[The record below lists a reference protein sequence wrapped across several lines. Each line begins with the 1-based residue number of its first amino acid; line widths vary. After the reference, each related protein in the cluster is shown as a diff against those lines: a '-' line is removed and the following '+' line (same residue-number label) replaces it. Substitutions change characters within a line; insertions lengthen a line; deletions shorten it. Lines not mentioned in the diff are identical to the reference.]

1 MIRTIILFCLCMCA
15 VTNRGVGLGGG
26 DEQLDGASVT
36 LYDGS
41 RTGSGTSAATS
52 ENSHPNQRT
61 NGRTNKWQKLG
72 FLTNRSPSWSEAKG
86 RGGGEGE
93 EQRREGVGGREAG
106 SEGKVETRRAA
117 RARISCVSIIRC
129 CLCGSLPF
137 SSSFNLYHYYCPY
150 YPRFPLRFLRRF
162 FSQI

>member
-41 RTGSGTSAATS
+41 RSGSGTSAATS

-61 NGRTNKWQKLG
+61 NGRTNK
-72 FLTNRSPSWSEAKG
+72 
-86 RGGGEGE
+86 
-93 EQRREGVGGREAG
+93 
-106 SEGKVETRRAA
+106 
-117 RARISCVSIIRC
+117 
-129 CLCGSLPF
+129 
-137 SSSFNLYHYYCPY
+137 
-150 YPRFPLRFLRRF
+150 
-162 FSQI
+162 